1 MRIPLNCRR
10 YKRIH
15 TYIDAVKSGRINV
28 CHDQHLMIDNVV
40 LPVLARDDTFVDEEQ
55 IEKGLALQKYFPFR
69 LTEWEVF
76 LFALI
81 VGVYIVEDNLR
92 DIFFNEID
100 IYLGR
105 GSGKN
110 GFASF
115 LCFYFLSP
123 IHGVRNYNIDIL
135 ANTEEQA
142 KTSFNDVYEIINNAE
157 PTYSKAL
164 LSNYHATKTII
175 TGKRT
180 ASTLKYNTAS
190 NRGKDSKRSGCILLD
205 EVHEYESTEN
215 VDTLTSGLGKTPFA
229 RVITITTDGNK
240 RGAVLDRIKDK
251 DSEILQQYDPDN
263 RTLPF
268 YCHIE
273 SEEEWKN
280 EACWEKAIPS
290 INDPQFRSLK
300 QRVRLEVKKMKY
312 TPEYFPTF
320 MAKRMNYPIGNSE
333 IEVAKWEDIKACNG
347 VLPDLKGVP
356 GIGTLDYAKTDD
368 FVAVGL
374 LFYLDRKYYYLTHTF
389 VCKNSSDLRGIKV
402 PISEWEREGLLTI
415 VDDVEIAPQVV
426 ANWFAEKIAE
436 GYVISKIAM
445 DNFRYSLMNYAF
457 KQIGFDA
464 FKLKNVKLVRP
475 SDIMKAA
482 PVINS
487 VFLNHNLCWGISP
500 IMNWYTNNTKKILNN
515 GNITYG
521 KIEEYYRKTDGFMA
535 LVNGFVFKDELEASY
550 VDTPFLDPIF

>member
-1 MRIPLNCRR
+1 MSCKR
-10 YKRIH
+10 YKRIYD
-15 TYIDAVKSGRINV
+15 YIDSVKSGRINV
-28 CHDQHLMIDNVV
+28 CNAQHLMIDHVV
-40 LPVLARDDTFVDEEQ
+40 LPVLDRDDVFVDEEQ
-55 IEKGLALQKYFPFR
+55 IEKGLALQKYFPYR

-81 VGVYIVEDNLR
+81 AGVYIVEDDIR

-123 IHGVRNYNIDIL
+123 IHGVQNYNIDIL
-135 ANTEEQA
+135 ANMEKQA
-142 KTSFNDVYEIINNAE
+142 KTSFDDVYGVINNARPE
-157 PTYSKAL
+157 HAKVL
-164 LSNYHATKTII
+164 LSNYHATKTVI
-175 TGKRT
+175 TGIRT
-180 ASTLKYNTAS
+180 GSTLQYNTAS
-190 NRGKDSKRSGCILLD
+190 KRGKDSKRSGCILLD
-205 EVHEYESTEN
+205 EVHEYETSEN
-215 VDTLTSGLGKTPFA
+215 MDTLTSGLGKVPNA
-229 RVITITTDGNK
+229 RVITITTDGHV
-240 RGAVLDRIKDK
+240 RGAVLDRMKDK
-251 DSEILQQYDPDN
+251 DSEILKQYDPEN

-273 SEEEWKN
+273 SEEEWKD
-280 EACWEKAIPS
+280 ETCWEKAIPS

-300 QRVRLEVKKMKY
+300 QRVRAEVKKMPS
-312 TPEYFPTF
+312 TPDYFPTF
-320 MAKRMNYPIGNSE
+320 MAKRMNFPIGNSE

-347 VLPDLKGVP
+347 VLPDLIGVP
-356 GIGTLDYAKTDD
+356 CVGTLDFAKTDD

-374 LFYLDRKYYYLTHTF
+374 LFKPEEKYYYLTHTF
-389 VCKNSSDLRGIKV
+389 VCKKSRDLRGIKA
-402 PISEWEREGLLTI
+402 PIADWERAGLLTI

-426 ANWFAEKIAE
+426 VNWFAEKIAE
-436 GYVISKIAM
+436 GYNIQKIAI
-445 DNFRYSLMNYAF
+445 DNFRYSLMNYVF

-464 FKLKNVKLVRP
+464 FELKNIKLVRP

-487 VFLNHNLCWGISP
+487 VFLNHNLCWGVSP
-500 IMNWYTNNTKKILNN
+500 LMNWYTNNTKKILAN

-521 KIEEYYRKTDGFMA
+521 KIEEHYRKTDGFMA
-535 LVNGFVFKDELEASY
+535 LVNGFVLKDELETNY
-550 VDTPFLDPIF
+550 IDTPFLAPIF